1 MKHLSALLFVALAG
15 VFLAQPARSEPS
27 QTTPP
32 LAPVL
37 PDGKIELAGKPVVSN
52 DPVIVFQKAFWKRP
66 GTADRILN
74 AERREWSDRHGVTRW
89 QWFLEITPS
98 PELIR
103 YLREENAFGLNLI
116 PAADIPQNAPEWFIR
131 DTTATS
137 ILANAGGMRLIFTKG
152 DAKLFATSNGGGLR
166 PGTPEAAKP
175 AKSSDGFRMP
185 SSPPVP
191 DKQNSASNRPE

>member
-1 MKHLSALLFVALAG
+1 MKRRHAFLVVALSG
-15 VFLAQPARSEPS
+15 VFIAQPSHSEPS
-27 QTTPP
+27 ETPPP

-52 DPVIVFQKAFWKRP
+52 DPVVVFQKAFWKRP
-66 GTADRILN
+66 GTTDRILN
-74 AERREWSDRHGVTRW
+74 AERREWIGEHGVTRW
-89 QWFLEITPS
+89 QWFLEVTPS

-116 PAADIPQNAPEWFIR
+116 PAADIPQDAPEWFIR

-137 ILANAGGMRLIFTKG
+137 ILANAGGMRLIFTEG
-152 DAKLFATSNGGGLR
+152 DAKLFATSSGGGLR

-175 AKSSDGFRMP
+175 AKSSGGFRMP
-185 SSPPVP
+185 ASPPVP
-191 DKQNSASNRPE
+191 VK